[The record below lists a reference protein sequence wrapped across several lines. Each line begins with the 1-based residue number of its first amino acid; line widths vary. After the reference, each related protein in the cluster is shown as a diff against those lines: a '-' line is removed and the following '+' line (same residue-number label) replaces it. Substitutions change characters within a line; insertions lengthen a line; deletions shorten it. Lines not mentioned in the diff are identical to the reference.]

1 MEENKFTHTGA
12 SQPGGKAKRTKQVP
26 HQWRPPTSEENNKR
40 VIHGNP
46 HTWDGNSSWKKDKS
60 PDSGLE
66 APGTTT
72 AAAAIAA
79 SSVNPA
85 AAAAL
90 LSTGQSTAAAAIKA
104 AAAAAAAT
112 KFPTTIGTDESTAV
126 TTGTTLSQE
135 DISEINRI
143 QANLGNYGS
152 TISDVTAYLGTL
164 PKH

>member
-1 MEENKFTHTGA
+1 MEI
-12 SQPGGKAKRTKQVP
+12 S
-26 HQWRPPTSEENNKR
+26 NNRRKNTR

-46 HTWDGNSSWKKDKS
+46 HTLDGTSSWKKDKS

-66 APGTTT
+66 APGTTN

-85 AAAAL
+85 VAAAL

-104 AAAAAAAT
+104 AAATAAAT

-126 TTGTTLSQE
+126 PTGTTLSQE

-152 TISDVTAYLGTL
+152 TISDMTTYLATL
-164 PKH
+164 